1 MKLYE
6 KYHDKGF
13 EILSVNVSWD
23 KEPSARQFVEKHRLP
38 FPVGRNSNREIEIPY
53 EVDSTPSNFFIDK
66 SGVLVERKIGAFEG
80 DLEAEFSS
88 RIEKLL
94 AQ

>member
-1 MKLYE
+1 M
-6 KYHDKGF
+6 
-13 EILSVNVSWD
+13 
-23 KEPSARQFVEKHRLP
+23 ARKFVEEYRLP
-38 FPVGRNSNREIEIPY
+38 FPVGHDKNTVIGTSY

-66 SGVLVERKIGAFEG
+66 NGVLVERKIGAFEG
-80 DLEAEFSS
+80 DMEEAFVS

>member
-1 MKLYE
+1 M
-6 KYHDKGF
+6 
-13 EILSVNVSWD
+13 
-23 KEPSARQFVEKHRLP
+23 ARKFVEEYRLP
-38 FPVGRNSNREIEIPY
+38 FPVGHDKNTVIGTSY

-66 SGVLVERKIGAFEG
+66 NGVLVERKIGAFEG
-80 DLEAEFSS
+80 DMEAAFSS

>member
-1 MKLYE
+1 MA
-6 KYHDKGF
+6 
-13 EILSVNVSWD
+13 WD
-23 KEPSARQFVEKHRLP
+23 TESLARKFVEEYRLP
-38 FPVGRNSNREIEIPY
+38 FPVGHDKNTVIGTSY

-66 SGVLVERKIGAFEG
+66 NGVLVERKIGAFEG
-80 DLEAEFSS
+80 NMEEAFVS

>member
-1 MKLYE
+1 MYE
-6 KYHDKGF
+6 KYRDKGF
-13 EILSVNVSWD
+13 EILSVNVGWD
-23 KEPSARQFVEKHRLP
+23 TESAARKFVEEYRLP
-38 FPVGRNSNREIEIPY
+38 FPVGHDSSATIETAY

-66 SGVLVERKIGAFEG
+66 NGILVERKIGTFEG
-80 DLEAEFSS
+80 DLESEFSR

>member
-1 MKLYE
+1 MYE

-13 EILSVNVSWD
+13 EILSVNVGWD
-23 KEPSARQFVEKHRLP
+23 KEPSARKFVEENRLL
-38 FPVGRNSNREIEIPY
+38 FPVGRDPSATIETAY
-53 EVDSTPSNFFIDK
+53 KVDSTPTNFFIDK
-66 SGVLVERKIGAFEG
+66 NGVLVEQKIGTFEG
-80 DLEAEFSS
+80 ELESEFSR

>member
-1 MKLYE
+1 MA
-6 KYHDKGF
+6 
-13 EILSVNVSWD
+13 WD
-23 KEPSARQFVEKHRLP
+23 TESLARKFVGEYRLP
-38 FPVGRNSNREIEIPY
+38 FPVGHDKNTVIGTSY

-66 SGVLVERKIGAFEG
+66 NGVLVERKIGAFEG
-80 DLEAEFSS
+80 DMEEAFVS

>member
-1 MKLYE
+1 MYD

-13 EILSVNVSWD
+13 EILSVNVGWD
-23 KEPSARQFVEKHRLP
+23 KESAARKFVEEYRLP
-38 FPVGRNSNREIEIPY
+38 FPVGRDSSATIETAY

-66 SGVLVERKIGAFEG
+66 NGVLVERKIGTFEG
-80 DLEAEFSS
+80 DLESEFSR